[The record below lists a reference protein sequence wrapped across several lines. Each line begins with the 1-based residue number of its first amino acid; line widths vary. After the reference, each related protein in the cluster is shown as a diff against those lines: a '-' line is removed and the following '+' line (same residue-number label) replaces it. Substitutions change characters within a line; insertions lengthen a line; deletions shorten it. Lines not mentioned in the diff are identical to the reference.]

1 MRKWLPIMAALTEDN
16 LMPKPNIDKDS
27 CIGCGL
33 CIGSH
38 PEIFAFDDEGKADVI
53 AEGDEEAVADAIANC
68 PVQAISD

>member
-1 MRKWLPIMAALTEDN
+1 MPIMAGVNGGT

-38 PEIFAFDDEGKADVI
+38 PEIFAFDDEGKANVI
-53 AEGDEEAVADAIANC
+53 DEGDADAIADAIANC
-68 PVQAISD
+68 PVGAIAE